1 MSKIQIDFNAA
12 NGVAIN
18 VANDVLPFWLMEVS
32 PFCFYQSKSL
42 LHAEIEWFYDAFKF
56 IKCHFIRIA
65 LRSRRYMAS
74 SNRCRTGSLSG
85 AR

>member
-42 LHAEIEWFYDAFKF
+42 LHAEIE
-56 IKCHFIRIA
+56 
-65 LRSRRYMAS
+65 
-74 SNRCRTGSLSG
+74 
-85 AR
+85 

>member
-42 LHAEIEWFYDAFKF
+42 LHAEIEWFYDALNLLNVISFAL
-56 IKCHFIRIA
+56 HFEAGDTWPPLIVVVPVV
-65 LRSRRYMAS
+65 
-74 SNRCRTGSLSG
+74 
-85 AR
+85 